1 MDQRNGMDAGKNIS
15 DESDG
20 ILDQRLYY
28 YQTKAGTV
36 SSSPLSVRQLIR
48 LLCPVREGLN
58 PILSSNTQCL
68 TVVPVAQQN
77 QNKQESSYGEWKAA
91 LEIDILREACCSNW
105 FWTIEGLP
113 AEGPGSCRK
122 LLEVVSTHGD
132 IENGKV
138 MVFAKDIT
146 PEWTTISEMKCVQ
159 LVLRAIQNNKDND
172 NNSAE
177 KDKKQISLG
186 DPTETI
192 DKINGGKQAAPDTD
206 HEQIQ
211 NELEAFLST
220 STGDSDVGGTKANK
234 EQDVDD
240 HLYESDGGTRYV
252 KDPLSGN
259 WIHEALAPKEISGKT
274 NKRSG
279 ASQSVLAKTKPSSK
293 KSKKAKFSK
302 RNAKLWI
309 YISGLP
315 TRGVT
320 TEDLQ
325 RYFSKAGLL
334 DLDPETL
341 QPKIKLYKDRST
353 GDLKGDASVC
363 YARSESVELAIQILD
378 NSLWDKDHCIK
389 IERAQF
395 QAKTQ
400 SGKNIPNGS
409 TNQNEDGSNR
419 SEYIK
424 RKRPISEAQRKVVRL
439 AILQAQ
445 DEGFGGRLTGGRK
458 GLTIIVVKKIMNGIP
473 EEKLEDVLYES
484 FQKFGSIEKITCIS
498 KTRVVIV
505 KYVEPIAA
513 STALQALNGSPNPRT
528 KEKIEAI
535 YWDGVTD
542 YTTVPG
548 DEQKEKEEEERRHE
562 EFGSWLESQ
571 EELPPE
577 FQLQVAQD

>member
-1 MDQRNGMDAGKNIS
+1 MDQQNRMDARKNSS
-15 DESDG
+15 DDSD
-20 ILDQRLYY
+20 IFLDQRWYY

-36 SSSPLSVRQLIR
+36 SKSPLSVRQLIR
-48 LLCPVREGLN
+48 MFCPVREGLN

-68 TVVPVAQQN
+68 SVIPDTQQN
-77 QNKQESSYGEWKAA
+77 QNKQETSYGEWKAA
-91 LEIDILREACCSNW
+91 LEIDILREACCTTW

-122 LLEVVSTHGD
+122 LLEVILTHGD
-132 IENGKV
+132 IESSNV
-138 MVFAKDIT
+138 IVFAKDIT
-146 PEWTTISEMKCVQ
+146 SEWTAISQMINIQ
-159 LVLRAIQNNKDND
+159 AVLRAIQNIKKADTNITE
-172 NNSAE
+172 S
-177 KDKKQISLG
+177 DKKQKLL
-186 DPTETI
+186 I
-192 DKINGGKQAAPDTD
+192 DYKNNGGKQTPPDTAQ
-206 HEQIQ
+206 EQIQ
-211 NELEAFLST
+211 NELEAFLS
-220 STGDSDVGGTKANK
+220 SSMDDKDTGDMKTNK
-234 EQDVDD
+234 HDDDD
-240 HLYESDGGTRYV
+240 HFYESDGGTRYV

-259 WIHEALAPKEISGKT
+259 WIHEALAPKEVLCKTGK
-274 NKRSG
+274 KSG
-279 ASQSVLAKTKPSSK
+279 ASQLAPARIKLSSK

-315 TRGVT
+315 TLGVT

-341 QPKIKLYKDRST
+341 QPKIKLYKDRLT

-363 YARSESVELAIQILD
+363 YARSESVELALQILD
-378 NSLWDKDHCIK
+378 NSLWDKDHRIK

-395 QAKTQ
+395 QAKTE
-400 SGKNIPNGS
+400 SGKSISNGS
-409 TNQNEDGSNR
+409 FIKNKDGSTCV
-419 SEYIK
+419 EYIK
-424 RKRPISEAQRKVVRL
+424 RKRPISEAQRKVARL

-458 GLTIIVVKKIMNGIP
+458 GLCIIVVKKIMDGIA
-473 EEKLEDVLYES
+473 EGKLEDVLSES

-498 KTRVVIV
+498 KTGVVIV
-505 KYVEPIAA
+505 KYGEPIAA

-528 KEKIEAI
+528 QENMEAI

-542 YTTVPG
+542 YTTVAG
-548 DEQKEKEEEERRHE
+548 DEEKEKEEEERRHE
-562 EFGSWLESQ
+562 EFGDWLESQ

-577 FQLQVAQD
+577 LQLQLAQD